1 MLLKLE
7 DFQYATLLDLNMGYY
22 HIWLSEN
29 ASNWF
34 TVIIPWG
41 KICYKR
47 LRMGVANYP
56 DIFQHK
62 MNDLFHGFEFIC
74 AYIDNLFILKKGYW
88 TDHVHKLELT
98 INKLKEKGPK
108 CNIEKWF
115 FGQNKMEYLGLWVL
129 WDGVKPING
138 KIE

>member
-1 MLLKLE
+1 
-7 DFQYATLLDLNMGYY
+7 
-22 HIWLSEN
+22 
-29 ASNWF
+29 
-34 TVIIPWG
+34 
-41 KICYKR
+41 
-47 LRMGVANYP
+47 MGVISLQISKIGISYYP

-108 CNIEKWF
+108 CNIEK
-115 FGQNKMEYLGLWVL
+115 
-129 WDGVKPING
+129 
-138 KIE
+138 